1 MMFLFGLVDILA
13 AFLLV
18 SLSLGLKVPLPPL
31 IIIPLALLLK
41 SFIDLYDIGSITD
54 VVVALLIVV
63 SIFLPLPWWFV
74 LIPALVIFL
83 KGILSFIHL

>member
-18 SLSLGLKVPLPPL
+18 SLSLGVKVPLPPL

-63 SIFLPLPWWFV
+63 SIFLPLPWWLV
-74 LIPALVIFL
+74 LIPALFIFL